1 MPAKIRHWPEYEGI
15 RLTRN
20 YDHDEGR
27 PGLFILS
34 QHDRDGLA
42 GLAGESGWRVIASR
56 RPAEAEQRFL
66 ASHVQVVMIDTRRS
80 RSPEMLVAPFAGA
93 VEATGGALIAIV
105 REGGESDVPAILTA
119 GATHYLAEPFNL
131 SAFAATLASAHR
143 LVERVRGG
151 LRPAGNGHAIRRSDA
166 LRWHLDRATGK
177 LELSE
182 ALAAELGN
190 DVSPTGR
197 SLLRSLSGPDRVAA
211 ISAIRLVAQGG
222 GTAAFA
228 HEMMGKGG
236 NRVAHHLR
244 AEKGSIVGEVELL
257 SRESAL
263 RRRGQRDYL
272 TGLSNRAEALTW
284 LDRALLEGETPPI
297 LLLLSISQLDR
308 VNTAYG
314 QMAGDALLSRLA
326 RRMEPLVEELA
337 GADALLARMT
347 GTEFLIGLLGEK
359 GGGSGLERGK
369 FLARRLVAA
378 VGQPFNAGDHL
389 IRLTGRCGI
398 AAAGKGDD
406 AVRLLRHAAAA
417 LADARQSDGEGIR
430 IFTRQRHSR
439 EVDPDRLEAD
449 LRLALDRGEIGIVFQ
464 PQYATEDD
472 RLTGVE
478 ALARWI
484 HPDHGPLGAG
494 VLFATAERSD
504 FLLPLSAHIHAEA
517 LQLAAAWPASLEGLR
532 LSINVTAAD
541 ISQPEF
547 LESFLALVDH
557 SGFPRERLTVEIT
570 ESGLVDDIDA
580 VALLLSR
587 MRSEGLR
594 VAIDDFGT
602 GYSSLAYLKSLPLDY
617 LKIDSGLAQDIAG
630 SARDR
635 IIVRGVIQMAKS
647 LGLAVIA
654 EGVETEQQ
662 LSLLAREGCDIY
674 QGFLRSPAVSS
685 DELRQLIED

>member
-1 MPAKIRHWPEYEGI
+1 MAFRKYEGI
-15 RLTRN
+15 RLTRRK
-20 YDHDEGR
+20 DQDEGR

-34 QHDRDGLA
+34 PHDRDGLA
-42 GLAGESGWRVIASR
+42 GLAGEAGWRAIASR

-66 ASHVQVVMIDTRRS
+66 ASDVQILLIDARRS
-80 RSPEMLVAPFAGA
+80 QSPALLIAPFAAA
-93 VEATGGALIAIV
+93 VEATGGALIALIE
-105 REGGESDVPAILTA
+105 EGSEESVPALIAA
-119 GATHYLAEPFNL
+119 GATHYLAAPVGPPALAAAL
-131 SAFAATLASAHR
+131 SSAQR
-143 LVERVRGG
+143 FVERLGG
-151 LRPAGNGHAIRRSDA
+151 DVKQAGNSHAIRRSDA
-166 LRWHLDRATGK
+166 LYWRFDRKTGTIA
-177 LELSE
+177 LSK

-190 DVSPTGR
+190 NSGLTAR
-197 SLLRSLSGPDRVAA
+197 NLLRSLSAPDRVAA
-211 ISAIRLVAQGG
+211 IAAIRVVAHHG
-222 GTAAFA
+222 GTSAFA
-228 HEMMGKGG
+228 HDMKGSEGK
-236 NRVAHHLR
+236 RAAHHLHTD
-244 AEKGSIVGEVELL
+244 KGSIVGEVELL
-257 SRESAL
+257 RGVAVK
-263 RRRGQRDYL
+263 RRHGQRDYL
-272 TGLSNRAEALTW
+272 TGLSNRVEALAW
-284 LDRALLEGETPPI
+284 LDEALLEPATSPI

-314 QMAGDALLSRLA
+314 QTAGDALLGRLS
-326 RRMEPLVEELA
+326 RRMERLVEELA
-337 GADALLARMT
+337 GTGALLARIS
-347 GTEFLIGLLGEK
+347 GTEFLVGLSTEMASDTGM
-359 GGGSGLERGK
+359 ERAK
-369 FLARRLVAA
+369 FLARRLVATI
-378 VGQPFNAGDHL
+378 GQPFNAGDHL

-398 AAAGKGDD
+398 AGARKGDD
-406 AVRLLRHAAAA
+406 AVRLLRHAATA

-449 LRLALDRGEIGIVFQ
+449 LRLALDRGEIGIMFQ
-464 PQYATEDD
+464 PQYATADD
-472 RLTGVE
+472 HLMGVE
-478 ALARWI
+478 ALARWT

-517 LQLAAAWPASLEGLR
+517 LRLAAAWPAKLNNLR

-541 ISQPEF
+541 ISQPDF

-557 SGFPRERLTVEIT
+557 SGFPRQRLTVEIT

-580 VALLLSR
+580 VAILLNR
-587 MRSEGLR
+587 MRGEGLK

-635 IIVRGVIQMAKS
+635 IIVRGVIQMARS

-674 QGFLRSPAVSS
+674 QGFLRSRAVDS
-685 DELRQLIED
+685 DQLAGLV